1 VPPSTRDEGLS
12 RLRERP
18 DNVHLLG
25 GFGPLLVGLVLF
37 VLVVLLAPTIAP
49 ERVVERPV
57 GGEVTTTI
65 FDPDA
70 KATTTTAAATATT
83 GATTRDG
90 AATTTTEAVPQ

>member
-1 VPPSTRDEGLS
+1 VPTTRDEGLS

-57 GGEVTTTI
+57 GGEATTTI
-65 FDPDA
+65 FDPGA
-70 KATTTTAAATATT
+70 KETTTTTAPSTASSVPAEAGE
-83 GATTRDG
+83 GAG
-90 AATTTTEAVPQ
+90 

>member
-1 VPPSTRDEGLS
+1 VPTSTRDEGLS

-25 GFGPLLVGLVLF
+25 GFGPLVVGLVLF

-65 FDPDA
+65 FDPNA
-70 KATTTTAAATATT
+70 KATTTTAATATPAPSDA
-83 GATTRDG
+83 G
-90 AATTTTEAVPQ
+90 ATTTTAAGAG